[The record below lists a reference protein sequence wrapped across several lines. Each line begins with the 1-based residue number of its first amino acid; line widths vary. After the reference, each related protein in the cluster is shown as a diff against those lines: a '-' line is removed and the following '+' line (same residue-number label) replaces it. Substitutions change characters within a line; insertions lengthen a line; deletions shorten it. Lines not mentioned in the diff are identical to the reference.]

1 MTQITR
7 EQFDDFLTGVKTS
20 FQGAFDG
27 QEQTY
32 TKIATVIPSS
42 GKQETYAWL
51 GDMPRI
57 REWIG
62 DRVLN
67 EIANHNYTIVNKTYE
82 GTIRVNVDDLSDGSI
97 GQYSILAKG
106 IGQAAADFPEEQ
118 VYTVLQQGFAELCY
132 DGQNFF
138 DTDHPVMVDGEEES
152 FSNMQDGEGETWFLL
167 DTTKIVNPIIFQ
179 DRLKPEFVSLDTNA
193 STMVFM
199 KNEYAFGSKQ
209 RSNAGYSFPQLAFAS
224 KDPLTADNLK
234 AARKAMRKFK
244 NDNGQSLKIT
254 PNVLVVGPNNE
265 DMAEKL
271 VNADKIG
278 NEHNTIKG
286 KYEVIVSSW
295 IEE

>member
-118 VYTVLQQGFAELCY
+118 VYTVLQQGFTELCY

-152 FSNMQDGEGETWFLL
+152 FSNMQDGEGEAWFLL

-179 DRLKPEFVSLDTNA
+179 DRLKPEFASLDTNA

-224 KDPLTADNLK
+224 KAPLTADNLK

-254 PNVLVVGPNNE
+254 PNILVVGPNNE

-286 KYEVIVSSW
+286 KYEVIVSAW